1 MCREFQGSECPWNRG
16 QGLSP
21 GLCLQSLGTGDMGER
36 QPSTVKDQPAGQN
49 KIRRVRCPGSCV
61 ELVLKGGKIN
71 HVTRCQEVN

>member
-1 MCREFQGSECPWNRG
+1 
-16 QGLSP
+16 
-21 GLCLQSLGTGDMGER
+21 MGER